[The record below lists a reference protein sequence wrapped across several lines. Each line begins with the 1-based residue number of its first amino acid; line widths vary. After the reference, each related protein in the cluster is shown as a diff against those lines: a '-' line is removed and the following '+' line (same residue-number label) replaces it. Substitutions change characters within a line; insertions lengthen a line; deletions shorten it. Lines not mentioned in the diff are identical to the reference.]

1 MTKEQLEKEAED
13 KAIELEESQT
23 IGIYDNDEDYEYDR
37 GWNKGEVAGFREG
50 YLAGAEPREKRIQ
63 HLEESLLDVTEKSVR
78 QIAELEEELARYK
91 LKVAALEGETP
102 WKDIKDKSEVLGKLS
117 KARELLKTFLL
128 IADNKVSQMEFQLCV
143 ADAKQFLKE
152 SDVE

>member
-50 YLAGAEPREKRIQ
+50 YLAGAEPREKRIK

-78 QIAELEEELARYK
+78 QIAELRNRNSELAGQKASLERWYGEAKELIKK
-91 LKVAALEGETP
+91 LIHEFYYLC
-102 WKDIKDKSEVLGKLS
+102 
-117 KARELLKTFLL
+117 ELHNFATDYECL
-128 IADNKVSQMEFQLCV
+128 AE
-143 ADAKQFLKE
+143 AEQFLKE
-152 SDVE
+152 SEVEE

>member
-50 YLAGAEPREKRIQ
+50 YLAGAEPREKRIK

-78 QIAELEEELARYK
+78 QIAELRNRNSELAGQKASLERWYGEAKELIKK
-91 LKVAALEGETP
+91 LIHEFYYLC
-102 WKDIKDKSEVLGKLS
+102 
-117 KARELLKTFLL
+117 ELHNFATDYECL
-128 IADNKVSQMEFQLCV
+128 AE
-143 ADAKQFLKE
+143 AE
-152 SDVE
+152 

>member
-50 YLAGAEPREKRIQ
+50 YLAGAEPREKRIK

-78 QIAELEEELARYK
+78 QIAELEKENKELKCFIRDLIYENHNLCFHSNNTTCLFNSDYRNRAEELI
-91 LKVAALEGETP
+91 GER
-102 WKDIKDKSEVLGKLS
+102 L
-117 KARELLKTFLL
+117 
-128 IADNKVSQMEFQLCV
+128 
-143 ADAKQFLKE
+143 
-152 SDVE
+152 

>member
-50 YLAGAEPREKRIQ
+50 YLAGAEPREKRIK
-63 HLEESLLDVTEKSVR
+63 HLEESLLYVTEKSVR
-78 QIAELEEELARYK
+78 QIAELEKENVKLKNRNSELAGQK
-91 LKVAALEGETP
+91 ASLERWYGEA
-102 WKDIKDKSEVLGKLS
+102 K
-117 KARELLKTFLL
+117 ELLREYIRINLL
-128 IADNKVSQMEFQLCV
+128 PPIERNFDDEVKLFEQAE
-143 ADAKQFLKE
+143 QFLKE
-152 SDVE
+152 SEVEK